1 MTQPVETAVIAAA
14 ASITVGLI
22 AAYASALQGKRTRQL
37 QRNLA
42 TEQRESDD
50 ALAQR
55 QHTLDESLEDFK
67 NEITKRTR
75 AEQAALEAE
84 EALELFR
91 VPLQYAAEDLGHR
104 IHNIQ
109 GKGFLEYVIV
119 ENRRT
124 E

>member
-1 MTQPVETAVIAAA
+1 MAQTVETALVAAA

-22 AAYASALQGKRTRQL
+22 AGYASALQGKRTRQL

-42 TEQRESDD
+42 TEQREFDD

-55 QHTLDESLEDFK
+55 QHRFDEALEDFK
-67 NEITKRTR
+67 NEIFKRTQ
-75 AEQAALEAE
+75 AEQVALEAE

-109 GKGFLEYVIV
+109 GKHFLEYVTV
-119 ENRRT
+119 
-124 E
+124 